1 MIRIGID
8 GNEANVEKRVG
19 VSVYVLNILKY
30 FNKKAC
36 SQCSFEVYLKNP
48 PLKDLPKENKYFR
61 YQYIQGRF
69 LWSQIFLP
77 LYLYSQKNIDVYF
90 SPAHYLPRFCPVPQ
104 VVTIHDLA
112 YLYYPEDFTKKDLWQ
127 LINWTKFAIN
137 KAKNIIAVSKT
148 TKKDVVKNYD
158 IDENNITVVY
168 NGYEKLSQKL
178 EVKSPSF
185 AIASEGKQNYNS
197 KVKSKEPFILFVGT
211 IQPRKNIETLIDAF
225 DKFVQTNNDFKLVIA
240 GKKGWLY
247 ENIFKKVK
255 VMNLENKVIFTDHV
269 SDPELIWLYKNAFC
283 LVLPSL
289 YEGFGIPILEAMSY
303 SCPTIISMTSSLPE
317 IGGDASLYFN
327 PKNPDDLLEKLKSL
341 KENKEL
347 RKELIAKGRQRI
359 KDFSWEKCGKET
371 LDVLRSVLIRRTDPS
386 QRLDLI

>member
-1 MIRIGID
+1 MIRIGVD

-19 VSVYVLNILKY
+19 VSVYALNLLKY
-30 FNKKAC
+30 FCKVANRDT
-36 SQCSFEVYLKNP
+36 QFNVYLKSS
-48 PLKDLPKENKYFR
+48 PLNDLPEENKYFK
-61 YQYIQGRF
+61 YSLINGKF

-77 LYLYSQKNIDVYF
+77 LYLYGHKNIDVYF

-127 LINWTKFAIN
+127 LKNWTKLAIN
-137 KAKNIIAVSKT
+137 QAKNIITVSKT
-148 TKKDVVKNYD
+148 TKKDIIKNYQV
-158 IDENNITVVY
+158 DENKVTVIY
-168 NGYEKLSQKL
+168 NGFEKTVSGRIGKTA
-178 EVKSPSF
+178 EVKL
-185 AIASEGKQNYNS
+185 K
-197 KVKSKEPFILFVGT
+197 KFILFVGT
-211 IQPRKNIETLIDAF
+211 IQPRKNLEVLIDAF

-247 ENIFKKVK
+247 ENIFEKVK

-269 SDPELIWLYKNAFC
+269 SDQELIWLYKNAFC

-289 YEGFGIPILEAMSY
+289 YEGFGIPVLEAMNFDCPVVA
-303 SCPTIISMTSSLPE
+303 SCSSSLPE
-317 IGGDASLYFN
+317 ISGDASLYFN

-371 LDVLRSVLIRRTDPS
+371 LEAIKQGRTLREGLTLHKV
-386 QRLDLI
+386 